1 MYLYLY
7 VTVWR
12 QSKSYTWH
20 VKTMLNYRSWIHCL
34 IWLHYH
40 WVFLLINVFKKTVL
54 PKLQRYC
61 IVVNQDL
68 RFMPGLIFRTLKIKD
83 FSSSLSAFKELF
95 CNVEKLTLENV
106 MEQKNIVPNID
117 QEGLN
122 ELTSLKLRSCED
134 MECLMDTTGEKGPQ
148 LYSLIWWN

>member
-1 MYLYLY
+1 M
-7 VTVWR
+7 TCENN
-12 QSKSYTWH
+12 
-20 VKTMLNYRSWIHCL
+20 VKLSELNSLSHLAALSLSVSTDQCL
-34 IWLHYH
+34 QEN
-40 WVFLLINVFKKTVL
+40 FVL

-68 RFMPGLIFRTLKIKD
+68 RFIPGLTFRTLKIKD
-83 FSSSLSAFKELF
+83 FSSSLSEFKELF

-148 LYSLIWWN
+148 LYSLIW

>member
-1 MYLYLY
+1 M
-7 VTVWR
+7 T
-12 QSKSYTWH
+12 SKNNVNLSEINS
-20 VKTMLNYRSWIHCL
+20 LSCL
-34 IWLHYH
+34 TALSLRVSTSQCFQENF
-40 WVFLLINVFKKTVL
+40 VF
-54 PKLQRYC
+54 PKLQRYM
-61 IVVNQDL
+61 IAVNQDL
-68 RFMPGLIFRTLKIKD
+68 GLMVGLKTLKISD

-134 MECLMDTTGEKGPQ
+134 MECLMDTTGEKGPTTVFSN
-148 LYSLIWWN
+148 LVKLNMME